1 MMTSPTGEDS
11 LLLQFL
17 RVVESRSVQVRRIPH
32 SPSDAVASGLMR
44 NSQQTWSNINAPF
57 RQNSG
62 HHRRNEFLAHALY
75 KTLDPTDCDPC
86 AVTGPRAGEVPPRKL
101 LAAGHATS
109 PQERATHLSP
119 MKTHIGRESD
129 GEMTY
134 LRDSG
139 TQIIHFVTFTVPSL
153 HPLFPLPSPLI
164 RRYQG

>member
-1 MMTSPTGEDS
+1 MTTSLTGVDPS
-11 LLLQFL
+11 LQQFL

-44 NSQQTWSNINAPF
+44 NSQQTGSKINAPF
-57 RQNSG
+57 RQNPG
-62 HHRRNEFLAHALY
+62 RHRRNEFLMHFAE
-75 KTLDPTDCDPC
+75 TSGPTDCDPC

-129 GEMTY
+129 GEMTF
-134 LRDSG
+134 L
-139 TQIIHFVTFTVPSL
+139 T
-153 HPLFPLPSPLI
+153 
-164 RRYQG
+164 